1 MKSEAE
7 FIESIKKHTLGDP
20 EEAQELYHS
29 FCNFL
34 KEKYGLVDRDYDE
47 KPTKR
52 GNEWLDIHHIREDE
66 LDDIATRTDIAR
78 DFERRKLNK
87 QEDHVLVALKSSDWN
102 HKKME
107 EIRNQ
112 YSGKSVAFLGIDYSL
127 QELKPYNVKE
137 QLVYA
142 NKIEHFLL
150 HYLLASMFG
159 QNVFCGGVNYL
170 WDNVVALDLYGTDAK
185 HKNKIKENKKY
196 YYSYMT
202 SEEATLLYKKLIDWK
217 KWNIK
222 ECKRY
227 WNEYNAAI
235 RNLDEKRASYVED
248 KAKFFHLLSV
258 LNFKL
263 DKETEQKI
271 NSLPFKYP
279 TIILKNGE
287 TAIVK
292 DRCLCRADGKTAI
305 LFRISLDSKSFTIPW
320 YIESI
325 EEAAFPMVPYYNIE
339 QITVPLT
346 VKQIDD
352 TAFLRIVK
360 SRSAAGE
367 NNAGTLKIKYN
378 GTREMWNERFSNVKL
393 DGITLACCRRV
404 HET

>member
-1 MKSEAE
+1 
-7 FIESIKKHTLGDP
+7 
-20 EEAQELYHS
+20 
-29 FCNFL
+29 
-34 KEKYGLVDRDYDE
+34 
-47 KPTKR
+47 
-52 GNEWLDIHHIREDE
+52 
-66 LDDIATRTDIAR
+66 
-78 DFERRKLNK
+78 
-87 QEDHVLVALKSSDWN
+87 
-102 HKKME
+102 
-107 EIRNQ
+107 
-112 YSGKSVAFLGIDYSL
+112 
-127 QELKPYNVKE
+127 
-137 QLVYA
+137 
-142 NKIEHFLL
+142 
-150 HYLLASMFG
+150 
-159 QNVFCGGVNYL
+159 
-170 WDNVVALDLYGTDAK
+170 
-185 HKNKIKENKKY
+185 
-196 YYSYMT
+196 MT

-217 KWNIK
+217 KWNIE

-227 WNEYNAAI
+227 WNKYNAAI
-235 RNLDEKRASYVED
+235 RNLDEERASYVED

-305 LFRISLDSKSFTIPW
+305 QFRISQNSKSFTIPW

>member
-47 KPTKR
+47 NPTRR
-52 GNEWLDIHHIREDE
+52 GKEWLDIHHIREYE
-66 LDDIATRTDIAR
+66 LDDIARRTQRIL
-78 DFERRKLNK
+78 ESG
-87 QEDHVLVALKSSDWN
+87 QIHAL
-102 HKKME
+102 
-107 EIRNQ
+107 
-112 YSGKSVAFLGIDYSL
+112 AA
-127 QELKPYNVKE
+127 LKPYNVKG

-142 NKIEHFLL
+142 NKVEHFLL

-185 HKNKIKENKKY
+185 HINKIKENKKY

-217 KWNIK
+217 KWNIE
-222 ECKRY
+222 ECKGY
-227 WNEYNAAI
+227 WYAFKEAI

-287 TAIVK
+287 TGIK
-292 DRCLCRADGKTAI
+292 RDRCLCRADGKTAI
-305 LFRISLDSKSFTIPW
+305 QFRISQNSKSFTIPW

-325 EEAAFPMVPYYNIE
+325 EEAAFSMVPHNIV